1 MESMGENS
9 LHDSVKLWYA
19 RSGDLVEEEVD
30 GYVVDIVRG
39 DLLIEVQ
46 TGNFSALKQKLSDLI
61 KRHPVRLVHPVP
73 ERKWIVR
80 VDRDLDSV
88 LSRRK
93 SPKRGRL
100 EDLFQELV
108 YIPRLI
114 MDPNFSV
121 EVLLV
126 DSEDLLVDDGRGSWR
141 RRRWSIHD
149 RRLLEVKDR
158 RVFNEPGDLRSLL
171 PDALPEEF
179 TTKELAAVS
188 GIRLVLARKMAYCLR
203 NMGAIDIVGRRGRS
217 VLYRNPL

>member
-19 RSGDLVEEEVD
+19 RNGDLVEEEVD

-61 KRHPVRLVHPVP
+61 RRHPVRLVHPVP

-80 VDRDLDSV
+80 VDRDLESV
-88 LSRRK
+88 LSRRR

-126 DSEDLLVDDGRGSWR
+126 DSEDVLVDDGRGSWR

-158 RVFNEPGDLRSLL
+158 RVFNEPGDLRLLL

-188 GIRLVLARKMAYCLR
+188 GIRPVLARKMAYCLR

-217 VLYRNPL
+217 VLYRNSP

>member
-1 MESMGENS
+1 M
-9 LHDSVKLWYA
+9 
-19 RSGDLVEEEVD
+19 EEEVD

-61 KRHPVRLVHPVP
+61 RRHSVRLVHPVP

-80 VDRDLDSV
+80 VDRDLESV
-88 LSRRK
+88 LSRRR

-126 DSEDLLVDDGRGSWR
+126 DSEDVLLDDGRGSWR

-158 RVFNEPGDLRSLL
+158 KLFNEPRDLRSLL
-171 PDALPEEF
+171 PNALPEEF
-179 TTKELAAVS
+179 TTKELAAAS
-188 GIRLVLARKMAYCLR
+188 GIRPVLARKMTYCLR

-217 VLYRNPL
+217 VLYRYPL